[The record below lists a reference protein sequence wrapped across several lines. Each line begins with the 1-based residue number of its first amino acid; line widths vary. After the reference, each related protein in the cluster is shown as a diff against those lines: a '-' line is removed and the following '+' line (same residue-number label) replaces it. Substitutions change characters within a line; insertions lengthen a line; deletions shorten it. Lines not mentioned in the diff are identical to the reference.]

1 MKTVAISKFKAECLA
16 ILEGVRRTNQ
26 PVLVTR
32 FGEPV
37 AEVVAPR
44 ESTRPK
50 SWLGRYRA
58 EGKILGDIVA
68 PAAEEDEW
76 EALGTEALGR

>member
-16 ILEGVRRTNQ
+16 ILESVRRTNQ

-37 AEVVAPR
+37 AEVIAPR
-44 ESTRPK
+44 ESKRPK
-50 SWLGRYRA
+50 SWLGRYRT
-58 EGKILGDIVA
+58 EGKILGDVVA
-68 PAAEEDEW
+68 PAAEENEW
-76 EALGTEALGR
+76 EALGQ